1 MDARRRSYRGLA
13 QKGLLYAKQIEK
25 FNIRHISYEIFVTT
39 YRNSLI
45 RMRGTV
51 SGTGSVDDSVVRTRR
66 KTLNSTKQQVE
77 NATMKDVAVR
87 AKVST
92 ATVSRALMNPD
103 KVSQHTRHRVEQAAI
118 EVGYLPHSL
127 GRNIKRNESRT
138 LLVIVPDICDPFFSE
153 IIRGIEITAASHG
166 YLVLIGDCAHQ
177 NQQEKTFIDLIITK
191 QIDGMLLLG
200 SRLPFGAS
208 KEEQRNLPP
217 IVMANEFAPELE
229 LPTVHI
235 DNLTAAFNAVSYLQK
250 LGHKRIACIAGPEE
264 MPHCHYRLQG
274 YVQALR
280 RTGTEVN
287 PHYIA
292 RGDFTFE
299 AGSHALEQLMMLP
312 QPPTAIFCHT
322 DVMALGA
329 ISSAKRRGLRVP
341 EDLSIMGFDDIA
353 LSQYCDP
360 PLTTVAQ
367 PRFNIGKEA
376 MLLLLD
382 QLQGQAVSNGSR
394 LLDCVLV
401 ERGSTSPP
409 GKGK

>member
-1 MDARRRSYRGLA
+1 
-13 QKGLLYAKQIEK
+13 
-25 FNIRHISYEIFVTT
+25 
-39 YRNSLI
+39 
-45 RMRGTV
+45 
-51 SGTGSVDDSVVRTRR
+51 
-66 KTLNSTKQQVE
+66 
-77 NATMKDVAVR
+77 MKDVAAR

-200 SRLPFGAS
+200 SHLPFGAS
-208 KEEQRNLPP
+208 KEDQRHLPP
-217 IVMANEFAPELE
+217 MVMANEFAPELE

-264 MPHCHYRLQG
+264 MPHCRYRSQG
-274 YVQALR
+274 YIQALR
-280 RTGTEVN
+280 RNGIDVD

-299 AGSHALEQLMMLP
+299 AGSTALEQLLALP
-312 QPPTAIFCHT
+312 QPPTAVFCHT
-322 DVMALGA
+322 DVMAMGA
-329 ISSAKRRGLRVP
+329 ISCAKHHGLRVP

-353 LSQYCDP
+353 QAKFCDP

-367 PRFNIGKEA
+367 PRFSIGKEA
-376 MLLLLD
+376 MLLLLE
-382 QLQGQAVSNGSR
+382 QLQGHTVSNGSR
-394 LLDCVLV
+394 LLECVLV